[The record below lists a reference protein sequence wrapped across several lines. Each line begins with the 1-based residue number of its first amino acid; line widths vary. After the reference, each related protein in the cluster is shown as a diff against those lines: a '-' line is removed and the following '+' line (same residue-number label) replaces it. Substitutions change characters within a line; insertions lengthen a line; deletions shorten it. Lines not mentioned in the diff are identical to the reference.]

1 MQEST
6 LQDKLNA
13 IGSNTI
19 MGDMSHMSHYI
30 PSVAPADNAD
40 NKEITEE
47 SSPIVSHA
55 EAKTETANAA
65 IDKLTAEAMQRMVYM
80 RQKPLSKDHRVG
92 RNEPCPCGSGKKYKN
107 CCLASGK
114 YETYTRG

>member
-19 MGDMSHMSHYI
+19 MGDMTHMTHYI
-30 PSVAPADNAD
+30 PSVAPADNTD
-40 NKEITEE
+40 DKEITGVP
-47 SSPIVSHA
+47 SAASTA

-80 RQKPLSKDHRVG
+80 RPRPLSKDNNIG